1 MTRVSFDM
9 RARALLL
16 TAIGGS
22 LFACGHP
29 EVPAAPTDPY
39 AACTA
44 ATRDEKQRDVAID
57 FIEKGADVRVMATPL
72 TEQSAQEVLGA
83 SSPNI
88 GGFWVVT
95 VEVRSLP
102 AETHL
107 AIKAPRFTR
116 DCVESTV
123 AWAAL
128 WPDTIARVF
137 PDPPAP
143 TGGDQPLPNVPPLYA
158 AEPPPDKIE
167 KGPSPLWEKLDAAT
181 HKAHSPK
188 KAYRLTPKDKIAWET
203 MEEAR
208 RAAAKEAHDA
218 AAAERKKVQA
228 ANAERKAAYEA
239 ELQKVGAA
247 REKIS
252 SAALPQCDHVESIT
266 PDEIVFGSPARCTY
280 ISIPASKPLLE
291 PNKKCTAPTSLLVPA
306 EWIVDRAG
314 QPCMLDA
321 AAARTFKGDAPAGEV
336 LPKLFEH
343 GPRALRE
350 IRSGR

>member
-1 MTRVSFDM
+1 MTWASLDM
-9 RARALLL
+9 RARSLLL
-16 TAIGGS
+16 TALGGVA
-22 LFACGHP
+22 ACGHP
-29 EVPAAPTDPY
+29 EVPAAPADPY
-39 AACTA
+39 AACA
-44 ATRDEKQRDVAID
+44 GAGRDEKQRDSAVA

-95 VEVRSLP
+95 IEVRSLP
-102 AETHL
+102 EGAHL

-137 PDPPAP
+137 PDPPLPA
-143 TGGDQPLPNVPPLYA
+143 GGDQPLPSVPPLYA
-158 AEPPPDKIE
+158 AEPPPDKID
-167 KGPSPLWEKLDAAT
+167 KGPSPLWDKLDAAT
-181 HKAHSPK
+181 NKVHPTK
-188 KAYRLTPKDKIAWET
+188 KPYRLTPKDKIAWET
-203 MEEAR
+203 MEESR

-218 AAAERKKVQA
+218 AAAERKKAQA

-266 PDEIVFGSPARCTY
+266 PDEIVFGTPARCTY

-291 PNKKCTAPTSLLVPA
+291 PNKKCTVPTTLLVPA

-314 QPCMLDA
+314 QPPCMLDA
-321 AAARTFKGDAPAGEV
+321 AASRSFKGDAPASEV

-350 IRSGR
+350 IRSGK

>member
-1 MTRVSFDM
+1 MTWASPDL
-9 RARALLL
+9 RARALPLF
-16 TAIGGS
+16 AIGAVA
-22 LFACGHP
+22 ACTGRP
-29 EVPAAPTDPY
+29 ETPAAPTDPY

-44 ATRDEKQRDVAID
+44 AARDDKQRDVAIA
-57 FIEKGADVRVMATPL
+57 FIEKAADVRMMAAPL
-72 TEQSAQEVLGA
+72 TEQSAREVLGA

-95 VEVRSLP
+95 IEVKSLP
-102 AETHL
+102 ADTHL
-107 AIKAPRFTR
+107 ALKPPRFTR

-143 TGGDQPLPNVPPLYA
+143 PGADQPLPSVPPLYP
-158 AEPPPDKIE
+158 AEPPPDKID
-167 KGPSPLWEKLDAAT
+167 KGPSPHWEKLDAAT
-181 HKAHSPK
+181 NKPHSNK
-188 KAYRLTPKDKIAWET
+188 KAYRLTAKDKIAWET

-208 RAAAKEAHDA
+208 RAAAQSAHDA
-218 AAAERKKVQA
+218 ASAERKKAQA
-228 ANAERKAAYEA
+228 ANAERKAAFDA
-239 ELQKVGAA
+239 ELAKVSAA
-247 REKIS
+247 REKIA

-291 PNKKCTAPTSLLVPA
+291 PNKKCTTPTTLLVPA

-321 AAARTFKGDAPAGEV
+321 AATRTFKGDAAASEL
-336 LPKLFEH
+336 LPKLFEQ
-343 GPRALRE
+343 GPRTLRE
-350 IRSGR
+350 IRGK